1 MDTNDQKIKK
11 LHQNY
16 VALCGL
22 HTKREVLQ
30 TKMKKKNYSFGAI
43 INVMDPNPK

>member
-1 MDTNDQKIKK
+1 MGSKMDTNDQKIKK

-16 VALCGL
+16 VDLCGL

-30 TKMKKKNYSFGAI
+30 TKMKKKTTRLEQ
-43 INVMDPNPK
+43 